1 MDLPF
6 VNLKVA
12 EEMDTP
18 PRYPDLRQAD
28 STESVGTIPGPPL
41 FRPERNDSFRAA
53 CLKEVLLIASMTIYS
68 LLLSQSS
75 VTITPTLHVLR

>member
-12 EEMDTP
+12 EKTDTP

-28 STESVGTIPGPPL
+28 SAESIGTIPGPPR
-41 FRPERNDSFRAA
+41 FRPERIDSFRAA
-53 CLKEVLLIASMTIYS
+53 CLKEVLLITSMTIYS
-68 LLLSQSS
+68 LLMSQFS
-75 VTITPTLHVLR
+75 VTSTPTLHVLR